1 MEKYGVPS
9 RRQLKRMSL
18 RQLKAGRYGPYRLLA
33 ADMVIRL
40 SSPVTAEDVKEVI
53 FPVVPGEEREYD
65 HLVDWF
71 IGLAGANRCY
81 SCMGTPEP
89 ESDGLEFSA
98 LVDNTQGGK
107 QAYKHVLTFCQ
118 ALIRE
123 PKVQSLEIDICDPW
137 RFDIEEQTPL
147 VLTHLSLKQGETMDI
162 DGLLAQ
168 AEPWFAIR

>member
-1 MEKYGVPS
+1 MENYGVPS

-18 RQLKAGRYGPYRLLA
+18 RQLKDGRYGPYRLLA
-33 ADMVIRL
+33 ADMIVRL
-40 SSPVTAEDVKEVI
+40 SSPIKAEDVKEVI

-71 IGLAGANRCY
+71 IGLADAYHCY

-107 QAYKHVLTFCQ
+107 DAYKHVLTFCQ
-118 ALIRE
+118 ALVRE
-123 PKVQSLEIDICDPW
+123 EKVESIEADICDPW
-137 RFDIEEQTPL
+137 RFDIEEQQPL
-147 VLTHLSLKQGETMDI
+147 VLTHLSFKKGEELDI
-162 DGLLAQ
+162 DALVAQ
-168 AEPWFAIR
+168 AEPWFTIR